1 MRTCHRHSPEKSR
14 LSGIQPSMFWTS
26 DYWKP
31 VTVVIWDYA
40 VSSNA
45 VIVTKDEDFAI
56 RASVSKVPP
65 LIVWIRI
72 GNCTNTR
79 LLAWFEQELPSI
91 VVMFEAGN
99 RLIEING

>member
-14 LSGIQPSMFWTS
+14 LSGIQPSMFW
-26 DYWKP
+26 
-31 VTVVIWDYA
+31 TVVIWDYA